1 MTPQERAEVNGLL
14 DRPSRRPQTDDE
26 LHAWVARYLSV
37 TIPRR
42 ACCDGHRAPFDAF
55 ADAYF
60 ARHPMTVWKAS
71 RGFGGKS
78 MMLAVL
84 ALTEAATLGAE
95 VRVLGGS
102 ADQSEN
108 VVRYTDDM
116 VDSPAFPAPLLKPE
130 SHHRFGR
137 RVSGLT
143 KSRVSLATGGS
154 LLATAAS
161 TRAARGPHPSRL
173 RIDEADELSVTI
185 FNAALGQTMA
195 KRGVP
200 AQTVVSSTHHYPD
213 ATMTE
218 VLTRARKRRWPVYE
232 WCWRETLRTAD
243 NPEGWLDPGEVERKR
258 GEVPDEMWL
267 TEYDLQEPSV
277 EGRAI
282 NTDAVEAAFSA
293 DRGQFAGAAGEVIVL
308 ENPDPE
314 SLYVTG
320 ADWGRKRDWTI
331 IATFKIVSRSP
342 LRLRCVAWQ
351 REGRTAW
358 PEMIAWYNRR
368 LATYG
373 GGGAHDGTG
382 LGDVI
387 EGYVDAPASVHLYCR
402 VDDLYREGETFHPPD
417 TFVAGALAYHAA
429 REGFGDR
436 WIVYD
441 DED

>member
-1 MTPQERAEVNGLL
+1 
-14 DRPSRRPQTDDE
+14 
-26 LHAWVARYLSV
+26 
-37 TIPRR
+37 
-42 ACCDGHRAPFDAF
+42 
-55 ADAYF
+55 
-60 ARHPMTVWKAS
+60 
-71 RGFGGKS
+71 

-108 VVRYTDDM
+108 VVRYTDSM
-116 VDSPAFPAPLLKPE
+116 VDSQAFPATLLQPE

-143 KSRVSLATGGS
+143 KSRVGLANGGS

-173 RIDEADELSVTI
+173 RIDEADELSVVI

-195 KRGVP
+195 KGGVA
-200 AQTVVSSTHHYPD
+200 AQTVISSTHHYPD

-218 VLTRARKRRWPVYE
+218 VLTRARRRRWPVYE
-232 WCWRETLRTAD
+232 WCWRETLRTVD
-243 NPEGWLDPGEVERKR
+243 NPDGWLDPGEVERKR
-258 GEVPDEMWL
+258 GEVPEEMWL

-282 NTDAVEAAFSA
+282 NTDAVEAAFST
-293 DRGQFAGAAGEVIVL
+293 DRGLFAGGAGEVIIL
-308 ENPDPE
+308 EDPDPE
-314 SLYVTG
+314 ALYVTG

-387 EGYVDAPASVHLYCR
+387 EGYVDAPASVQNQGVVLVGQRRREIFSAYVVGMEKGEVEYPRIDYAYREHLYCR

>member
-1 MTPQERAEVNGLL
+1 
-14 DRPSRRPQTDDE
+14 
-26 LHAWVARYLSV
+26 
-37 TIPRR
+37 
-42 ACCDGHRAPFDAF
+42 
-55 ADAYF
+55 
-60 ARHPMTVWKAS
+60 MTVWKAS

-387 EGYVDAPASVHLYCR
+387 EGYVDAPASVQNQGVVLVGQRRREIFSAYTVGMEKGEVEYPRIDYAYREHLYCR

>member
-1 MTPQERAEVNGLL
+1 
-14 DRPSRRPQTDDE
+14 
-26 LHAWVARYLSV
+26 
-37 TIPRR
+37 
-42 ACCDGHRAPFDAF
+42 
-55 ADAYF
+55 
-60 ARHPMTVWKAS
+60 
-71 RGFGGKS
+71 

-108 VVRYTDDM
+108 VVRYTDGM
-116 VDSPAFPAPLLKPE
+116 VDSRTFPAMLLKPE

-143 KSRVSLATGGS
+143 KSRVGLANGGS

-173 RIDEADELSVTI
+173 RIDEADELSVVI

-195 KRGVP
+195 KGGVA
-200 AQTVVSSTHHYPD
+200 AQTVISSTHHYPD

-218 VLTRARKRRWPVYE
+218 VLTRARRRRWPVYE

-243 NPEGWLDPGEVERKR
+243 NPDGWLDPGEVERKR
-258 GEVPDEMWL
+258 GEVPEEMWL

-282 NTDAVEAAFSA
+282 NTDAVEAAFSS
-293 DRGQFAGAAGEVIVL
+293 DRGLFAGAAGEVIIL
-308 ENPDPE
+308 EDPDPE
-314 SLYVTG
+314 ALYVTG

-331 IATFKIVSRSP
+331 IATFKIVSRAP

-387 EGYVDAPASVHLYCR
+387 EGYVDAPASVQNQGVVLVGQRRREIFSAYVVGVEKGEVEYPRIDHAYREHLYCR

-417 TFVAGALAYHAA
+417 TFVAGALAYYAA